1 MKVHMRY
8 YENLSPEDRRRVV
21 LRAVAF
27 SSSMEGMSEARDACL
42 KELRELDRNKAEA
55 APTKSTDL
63 TEQ

>member
-1 MKVHMRY
+1 MRY